1 MLEGIQVY
9 IVCIKAN
16 FVTTSNMVLYMA
28 NYDELILK
36 KYVAKSDWQQHN
48 RRCFELIL
56 DDFQPLLSNVD
67 AVFDDATVTID

>member
-28 NYDELILK
+28 NYKNYSTD
-36 KYVAKSDWQQHN
+36 
-48 RRCFELIL
+48 
-56 DDFQPLLSNVD
+56 
-67 AVFDDATVTID
+67 VFNQS

>member
-28 NYDELILK
+28 KI
-36 KYVAKSDWQQHN
+36 DWQQHK
-48 RRCFELIL
+48 RRCFDLIL

-67 AVFDDATVTID
+67 AGFDDATVTID